1 MPNRYDSDLA
11 RKLNL
16 KSGMG
21 LRVVS
26 RPDHVSL
33 EGLPIG
39 PSSGADAL
47 LVFVRSQAEAEA
59 QAPTIAGVATSGEI
73 AWMAYPKGGQ
83 LGTDLNRDSLAA
95 LMRAHGVRAVRQV
108 SLDDVWSLLRFR
120 PDPGSAAT

>member
-1 MPNRYDSDLA
+1 MNNAYDSDLA

-16 KSGMG
+16 KSGTG

-26 RPDHVSL
+26 RPDDARL
-33 EGLPIG
+33 DGLQVG
-39 PSSGADAL
+39 PSSGNDAL
-47 LVFVRSQAEAEA
+47 LVFVRSRAEAEA
-59 QAPTIAGVATSGEI
+59 QAPAVAGVAASGEI

-120 PDPGSAAT
+120 PDPDAS